1 MSLSGVL
8 VYNHWHEAFD
18 ESITMLTL
26 LALRH
31 LAIVEHLEVEF
42 APGFGVIT
50 GETGAGKSIL
60 LHALA
65 LCLGGRADAGQV
77 RQGCER
83 AEVSALFDVSR
94 LPDAQAWLKE
104 HALDEQA
111 EAHLRRVIG
120 SDGRSRAFINGSQ
133 VSLADLRQLG
143 SLLMEVHGQH
153 EHQSLLRKETHRQ
166 ILDRYAGAADLAA
179 ETDKSWCN
187 WQEQLQEIRQAQE
200 QQRQRREQYN
210 IWQSQS
216 DELEKLDLK
225 VGELHAIEVEYD
237 VLAHVDARREHMSVA
252 WNLLDDDGG
261 ALLRQL
267 RQLRQRL
274 SLLQHTG
281 KEWDALAESAELGL
295 QEVEQG
301 LRQALDHLE
310 ANPDRLAWLDDR
322 LAQIHRLARRFGCD
336 AEALPAWYAQ
346 LQGQMQKL
354 QDAQNFDA
362 MQAQADAAAEQY
374 AELSAQL
381 TRERIRAAQSF
392 EAEVAAYFPG
402 LGLTHAR
409 LEFRLI
415 PMDTPDRRGCE
426 DVEVFFSANPGQDL
440 RPLARIASGGEL
452 SRISLALQV
461 VYATSSQ
468 VPTLVFDE
476 VDVGVSGQVAE
487 AVGRLLRALGERTQI
502 LCITHQPQ
510 VAARGHHHWR
520 VEKQV
525 DGDHTRTLVSRLDEA
540 QRVEELARLSGGSQI
555 TSATIEHARAL
566 LESGE

>member
-1 MSLSGVL
+1 
-8 VYNHWHEAFD
+8 
-18 ESITMLTL
+18 MLTL

-31 LAIVEHLEVEF
+31 LAIVDHLEVEF

-94 LPDAQAWLKE
+94 LPDALAWLKE
-104 HALDEQA
+104 HALDEQV

-143 SLLMEVHGQH
+143 GLLMEVHGQH

-166 ILDRYAGAADLAA
+166 ILDRYAGAADLASA
-179 ETDKSWCN
+179 TEKAWSD
-187 WQEQLQEIRQAQE
+187 WQEQLHNIQQARE
-200 QQRQRREQYN
+200 LQRQRKEQYEA
-210 IWQSQS
+210 WSEQS
-216 DELEKLDLK
+216 DALEALGLK
-225 VGELHAIEVEYD
+225 EGELHAIESEYD
-237 VLAHVDARREHMSVA
+237 LLAHVDARREHMSVA
-252 WNLLDDDGG
+252 WSLLDDEGG

-274 SLLQHTG
+274 SLLQDSG
-281 KEWDALAESAELGL
+281 REWDAWAESAELSL

-310 ANPDRLAWLDDR
+310 ANPERLAWLDDR
-322 LAQIHRLARRFGCD
+322 LAQIHRLARRMGCE
-336 AEALPAWYAQ
+336 AEALPAWHIK
-346 LQGQMQKL
+346 LQEQMQKL
-354 QDAQNFDA
+354 QEEQNLEA
-362 MQAQADAAAEQY
+362 LQALAEAAARQY
-374 AELSAQL
+374 QELSAQL
-381 TRERIRAAQSF
+381 TQERLRAAQLF
-392 EAEVAAYFPG
+392 ETAVTAYFPG
-402 LGLTHAR
+402 LGLAHAR
-409 LEFRLI
+409 LEFRLTI
-415 PMDTPDRRGCE
+415 LETPGRHGCE
-426 DVEVFFSANPGQDL
+426 DIEVFFSANPGQDL

-487 AVGRLLRALGERTQI
+487 AVGQLLRTLGEQTQI

-520 VEKQV
+520 VEKQIE
-525 DGDHTRTLVSRLDEA
+525 GDHTRTQVARLDEA

-555 TSATIEHARAL
+555 TSATMEHARAL
-566 LESGE
+566 LESVL